1 MSKLPTVTII
11 GRPNTGKS
19 TLFNRMIGHKKAIE
33 SDIPGTTRDQVTG
46 IIRTDALD
54 YLLVDTG
61 GIGGGSQDYD
71 LEDDVAKQSLLA
83 LSTADLILFTI
94 NGQEEL
100 TSSDAE
106 IVKTLR
112 TRKKRHVPIFIVI
125 TKCDNIEKLQESLLQ
140 FYGLGIGDAIIP
152 VSAIHKTGMEELMEK
167 IAKALSELHFSKSV
181 SLSEDS
187 RTIPR
192 VAILGK
198 PNVGKSSIINALMS
212 DPQRQQFARIT
223 SDVPGTTRD
232 ATDIIIRHSEKDY
245 VFVDTAGLIK
255 RSAIEGEIELFAH
268 MRSIQALYRSDIGI
282 LVLDALEP
290 VSRQDKRIAQLI
302 IEEGKALILLIN
314 KIDLLSEKT
323 AGEAL
328 DALKTALPFCD
339 FAPVLPC
346 SAETRVGLL
355 KLFPMID
362 EVFLN
367 LLRHIPTSDLQRW
380 YETVIERTSGRGLSR
395 SKHLTQAKGTPPT
408 FVLFVKDPTKIR
420 GSDLRFLEN
429 QLRLSFN
436 FTGTPVR
443 WIAKQG

>member
-19 TLFNRMIGHKKAIE
+19 TLFNRMIGHKKAIV
-33 SDIPGTTRDQVTG
+33 SDIPGTTRDQITSIVKTE
-46 IIRTDALD
+46 ALD

-61 GIGGGSQDYD
+61 GIGGGSEDHD
-71 LEDDVAKQSLLA
+71 LESDVEQQSLLA
-83 LSTADLILFTI
+83 LSTADLILFTV

-152 VSAIHKTGMEELMEK
+152 VSAIHKMGLGELTDK
-167 IAKALSELHFSKSV
+167 IAKALSELHFSKEASP
-181 SLSEDS
+181 EDA
-187 RTIPR
+187 RILPHI
-192 VAILGK
+192 AILGK

-212 DPQRQQFARIT
+212 LPQRQQFARIT

-232 ATDIIIRHSEKDY
+232 ATDIIIRHHEKDY

-302 IEEGKALILLIN
+302 VEEGKALILLIN

-328 DALKTALPFCD
+328 DALKIALPFCD

-436 FTGTPVR
+436 FTGTPVQ

>member
-19 TLFNRMIGHKKAIE
+19 TLFNRMIGRKKAIV
-33 SDIPGTTRDQVTG
+33 SDIPGTTRDQVTS
-46 IIRTDALD
+46 IIKTDTVD

-61 GIGGGSQDYD
+61 GIGGGSEDHD
-71 LEDDVAKQSLLA
+71 LEGDVAQQSLLA
-83 LSTADLILFTI
+83 LSTADLILFTV

-100 TSSDAE
+100 TSSDIE

-140 FYGLGIGDAIIP
+140 FYSLGIGDATIP
-152 VSAIHKTGMEELMEK
+152 VSAIHKTGMEELMDK
-167 IAKALSELHFSKSV
+167 IAKALSELHFSKAV
-181 SLSEDS
+181 ALSEDS
-187 RTIPR
+187 GTIPR

-232 ATDIIIRHSEKDY
+232 ATDIIIHHREKDY

-302 IEEGKALILLIN
+302 IEEGKCLILLVN

-323 AGEAL
+323 AGETMQ
-328 DALKTALPFCD
+328 ALKIAIPFCS

-346 SAETRVGLL
+346 SAKTRDGLL
-355 KLFPMID
+355 KIFPLID
-362 EVFLN
+362 AVFQN
-367 LLRHIPTSDLQRW
+367 SLRHIPTHDLQEW
-380 YETVIERTSGRGLSR
+380 YETTIEKKSGTGLSR
-395 SKHLTQAKGTPPT
+395 SKHVTQANGTPPT
-408 FVLFVKDPTKIR
+408 FVLFAKDPTKVHA
-420 GSDLRFLEN
+420 SDLRFLEN
-429 QLRLSFN
+429 RLRLSFN